1 MAPKHAVHHG
11 EKNMKQQSNSHHGE
25 QKKGKSPKTFPS
37 NLLLPVRTTPCLSPL
52 PDSGATIVM
61 NPLRD

>member
-11 EKNMKQQSNSHHGE
+11 EKTMKQQSNSHHGE

-37 NLLLPVRTTPCLSPL
+37 NLLLPVRTTPAFHHFLIAVPPL
-52 PDSGATIVM
+52 
-61 NPLRD
+61 L